1 MTPAFRGGPYAPVV
15 GWLAL
20 GGTVAG
26 AVVCGILFGFLIPP
40 DRGEEDVVWIMPAY
54 GAFAGFVAV
63 VPAVV
68 GFWVGLVSW
77 TRTSARSVSSRA
89 AVATASA
96 SGAALLFWVATVTAT
111 TGGYGIVLGLFL
123 GGADRRGHC
132 RDRRSDDG
140 PRRAPRAA
148 PTATPQAGPY
158 GADPVAVGSCRASTK
173 PWACFSCGS
182 ASRRAVVTIAK
193 PAPSSVAATSSG
205 SWSTARSVTS

>member
-1 MTPAFRGGPYAPVV
+1 MV

-26 AVVCGILFGFLIPP
+26 AVACGILFGFLIPP

-63 VPAVV
+63 IPAIL

-96 SGAALLFWVATVTAT
+96 SGAALLFWVATVTAANR
-111 TGGYGIVLGLFL
+111 GYGIVLGLFL
-123 GGADRRGHC
+123 GGL
-132 RDRRSDDG
+132 
-140 PRRAPRAA
+140 
-148 PTATPQAGPY
+148 T
-158 GADPVAVGSCRASTK
+158 
-173 PWACFSCGS
+173 
-182 ASRRAVVTIAK
+182 AVVTAAIAG
-193 PAPSSVAATSSG
+193 PTTVRAARRADRDAAG
-205 SWSTARSVTS
+205 RFL